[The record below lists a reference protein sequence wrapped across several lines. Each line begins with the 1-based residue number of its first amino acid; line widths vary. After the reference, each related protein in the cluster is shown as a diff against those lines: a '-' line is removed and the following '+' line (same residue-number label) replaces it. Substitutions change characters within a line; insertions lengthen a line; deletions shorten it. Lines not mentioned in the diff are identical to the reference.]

1 MYLLRVFL
9 VFRGD
14 TKQLLVLICA
24 IFPFDLVLKK
34 CFKHERYLCSL
45 KRERY
50 RNVKSFDRDCKV
62 KRIIMYYLVDRKVF
76 VRSFLFSAKKEI
88 DRFGNTINYRYPAI
102 HLFSMEFFVFIIK
115 IFVVQQQLRHFSRR
129 KDFIKI

>member
-1 MYLLRVFL
+1 MFL
-9 VFRGD
+9 VFQGD

-24 IFPFDLVLKK
+24 IFPFNLVLKK

-62 KRIIMYYLVDRKVF
+62 KRIIMYYLVGRKVF

-88 DRFGNTINYRYPAI
+88 DRFGISINPWYKIHRYPAI
-102 HLFSMEFFVFIIK
+102 HLFSVEFFVFIIK